1 MVVHDATQDVEV
13 GDQDFKT
20 GLENSVRPIT
30 VLLFRRRTGV

>member
-20 GLENSVRPIT
+20 GLKNSVRPIT
-30 VLLFRRRTGV
+30 VLFFRRRTGV